1 MVNIDPEIRELK
13 QIKRELEEIKDRTAN
28 PKRMFVNGILY
39 GAGAFLGGIIAV
51 ALIGWLL
58 SFLGVIPGLDVIA
71 EYLQTLLSM
80 ES

>member
-1 MVNIDPEIRELK
+1 MANIDPEIRELK

-51 ALIGWLL
+51 ALVGWVL
-58 SFLGVIPGLDVIA
+58 SILGIIPGLAVIV
-71 EYLQTLLSM
+71 EYLQSIIPM
-80 ES
+80 GS

>member
-51 ALIGWLL
+51 ALVGWLL